1 MRPRKHQRDLPACV
15 YHKHGA
21 FWFVKKGRWVRLA
34 DNRLDALEAYA
45 RLADSPKGEMSEL
58 IDAALAA
65 KKNLAP
71 STRRG
76 YEVAA
81 RKLKKMLVEFS
92 PHQVQGKTVAAI
104 KRDLADTPNMANRCL
119 SVLRVVFQ
127 YAVEEQI
134 VPSNPCIG
142 IERHEE
148 RKRDRYITDAE
159 YVAIWEKAGD
169 RLRVIIDLAY
179 FTGQRIGDVLAI
191 RRADLTDEG
200 IRFRQ
205 GKTRT
210 TLTVAWTP
218 PLEDAVARA
227 KALNRSVA
235 AFTLL
240 HNRRGKAPDYRT
252 VRDQWDNAVT
262 AAGVTDAHIHDLRAK
277 ALTDAKR
284 EGKDATALAGHASA
298 AMTDR
303 YIRLRESPVVQGPS
317 IRQSNRQPKPTT

>member
-1 MRPRKHQRDLPACV
+1 MRPRKNQRDLPACV
-15 YHKHGA
+15 YFKHGA
-21 FWFVKKGRWVRLA
+21 FWYVKRGRWTRLGDSRVESLA
-34 DNRLDALEAYA
+34 AYA
-45 RLADSPKGEMSEL
+45 RLAAEPSGAMGKL
-58 IDAALAA
+58 IDSALAA
-65 KKNLAP
+65 KTSLAP
-71 STRRG
+71 STRKG
-76 YEVAA
+76 YAVAA
-81 RKLKKMLVEFS
+81 RKLKPMLVEFE
-92 PHQVQGKTVAAI
+92 PHQVQSKHIAAI
-104 KRDLADTPNMANRCL
+104 KRKLADTPNMANRCL
-119 SVLRVVFQ
+119 SVLMVTFQ

-134 VPSNPCIG
+134 VGSNPCVG
-142 IERHEE
+142 VDRLTEH
-148 RKRDRYITDAE
+148 KRDRYLTDAE
-159 YVAIWEKAGD
+159 YTAIWTKAGE

-179 FTGQRIGDVLAI
+179 YTGQRIGDVLAI

-205 GKTRT
+205 GKTKT

-227 KALNRSVA
+227 KALHRSVV

-252 VRDQWDNAVT
+252 VRDQWDRAVL
-262 AAGVTDAHIHDLRAK
+262 AAGIQDAHIHDLRAK

-284 EGKDATALAGHASA
+284 EGKNPTALAGHANA

-317 IRQSNRQPKPTT
+317 IRQSIDSSKK